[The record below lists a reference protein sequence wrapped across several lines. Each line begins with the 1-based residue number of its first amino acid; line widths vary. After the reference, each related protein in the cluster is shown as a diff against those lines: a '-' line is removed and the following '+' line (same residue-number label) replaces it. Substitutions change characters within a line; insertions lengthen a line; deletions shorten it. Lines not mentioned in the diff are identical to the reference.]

1 MSYETILYEQD
12 DGILTITMNR
22 PDRLNALTVT
32 MLHELDDA
40 FKRAEE
46 DPAIRAVVLTGAGRG
61 FCPGAD
67 LSAVQEYGPDFDF
80 GTALREHY
88 NPLILRMVNLPK
100 PIIAAVNGAAAG
112 AGMSLALACDL
123 RIAAESASFLQAFVK
138 IALVPDSGSTWLLSR
153 LVGAGRALELA
164 LSGRRLSAQEACEW
178 GMVNRVVPDEEFAA
192 AVAEIARQYAGAPTA
207 AIGYIK
213 QAMHRGLTS
222 TLAEALELE
231 ADLQSRAS
239 RLVDHQEGVT
249 AFLEKRPPRFT
260 GA

>member
-12 DGILTITMNR
+12 GGVLTITMNR
-22 PDRLNALTVT
+22 PDRLNALTIT

-40 FKRAEE
+40 FKQAGE
-46 DPAIRAVVLTGAGRG
+46 DPAVRAVVLAGAGRG

-67 LSAVQEYGPDFDF
+67 LAAVQDYGPDFDF
-80 GTALREHY
+80 GAALREHY
-88 NPLILRMVNLPK
+88 NPLILRMVALPK
-100 PIIAAVNGAAAG
+100 PIIAAVNGVAAG

-164 LSGRRLSAQEACEW
+164 LSGRRLSAQEAYEW
-178 GMVNRVVPDEEFAA
+178 GMVNRVVSDEAFAG
-192 AVAEIARQYAGAPTA
+192 AVVEMARQYAEAPTA
-207 AIGYIK
+207 AVGYIK
-213 QAMHRGLTS
+213 QAMHRAMTS
-222 TLAEALELE
+222 TLAEALDLE
-231 ADLQSRAS
+231 ADLQSQAS
-239 RLVDHQEGVT
+239 RLADHREGVA